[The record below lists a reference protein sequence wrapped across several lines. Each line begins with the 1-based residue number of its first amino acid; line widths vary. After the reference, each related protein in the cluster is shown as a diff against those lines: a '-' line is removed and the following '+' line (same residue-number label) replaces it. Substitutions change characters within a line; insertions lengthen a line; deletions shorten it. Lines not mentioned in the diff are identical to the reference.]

1 MELQVNGL
9 ATAGSRSFSGNSET
23 EVRPISA
30 KGVELGESQRQSSNG
45 RFLSPLLA
53 FDNRAFVVIFQVR
66 DTQSGDVERQ
76 FPRQSVVES
85 MRVEQNPPEIEI
97 APEESSASSASSALG
112 GELTIAEE
120 AVTGPSVGRVDNV
133 PSAAF
138 IGNGEN
144 VKLNTGGPEI
154 GQSSAGVADG
164 LGPSNQGV
172 NILV

>member
-30 KGVELGESQRQSSNG
+30 KGVELSESQRQSSNG

-97 APEESSASSASSALG
+97 APEESSASSALG
-112 GELTIAEE
+112 GEHTNAEE